1 MRHNPKHK
9 EVQMVVEL
17 PKGYKPSE
25 DEEYMCERQL
35 EYFRIKLENWRN
47 ELFRESA
54 RLLMELKETELQE
67 PDLNDRASKEMDQVM
82 DMHSRDRIRQLIDKI
97 DAALERIKKGTFGY
111 CLVSGEPIGLLR
123 LNARPIATLCIEEQE
138 KRERRE
144 RNYAKHD

>member
-1 MRHNPKHK
+1 
-9 EVQMVVEL
+9 MVVEL

>member
-1 MRHNPKHK
+1 MT
-9 EVQMVVEL
+9 VEL

-35 EYFRIKLENWRN
+35 EYFRQKLENWRN

-54 RLLMELKETELQE
+54 RLLIELQETELQE
-67 PDLNDRASKEMDQVM
+67 PDMNDRASNEMDQVI
-82 DMHSRDRIRQLIDKI
+82 DMHSRDRIRKLIDKI
-97 DAALERIKKGTFGY
+97 DAALDRIKKGTYGY

-123 LNARPIATLCIEEQE
+123 LNARPVATLCLEEQE

-144 RNYAKHD
+144 REYAKKD